1 MKDQHGCDKLSKS
14 EMLKV
19 IELEFESYLPKLN
32 SSLIKFLLVLKSV
45 FERPRQ
51 HVHELK
57 VWKCFKV
64 PSFNFS
70 ENFCSLWT
78 QTWGVNFLS
87 LPMNMYKYIAYV
99 DGTSIFDIFSYQSK
113 VHALKY
119 EIINKDFS

>member
-32 SSLIKFLLVLKSV
+32 SSLKKFLLVLKSV

-70 ENFCSLWT
+70 ENFCSPWT

-87 LPMNMYKYIAYV
+87 LPTNMYNIHRLCGWNKY
-99 DGTSIFDIFSYQSK
+99 F
-113 VHALKY
+113 
-119 EIINKDFS
+119 

>member
-19 IELEFESYLPKLN
+19 IKLEFESYLPKLN
-32 SSLIKFLLVLKSV
+32 LSLGKFLLVLKLVS
-45 FERPRQ
+45 EIPRQ

-70 ENFCSLWT
+70 ENFCVPWT
-78 QTWGVNFLS
+78 QGCSMGSEFSFTSNEYVQHTS
-87 LPMNMYKYIAYV
+87 PMWMEQVCLTYFRTKAK
-99 DGTSIFDIFSYQSK
+99 FMR
-113 VHALKY
+113 
-119 EIINKDFS
+119 